1 MRFPFNNS
9 NEQQPSGDNN
19 NNGLWEI
26 IAPGDRVRRYLA
38 QVAEEQAA
46 EAKRREQEERE
57 WKERSMEEKRMRSAF
72 LEHTQAVHAEPELY
86 GLWLY
91 TYVSQGGTITHRYN
105 YDMTKS
111 QLSPGETRTR
121 KALATIGPNGAT
133 FESVTEGYYSDRTP
147 GLFWVPTT
155 SNQSDK
161 PPSMPCGHGSNSL
174 SVLHLPDLAPID
186 TSYDVGHSKICTLQL
201 DPRSPLGLK
210 ATTNVPYFVASYT
223 DVTDLLVG
231 IKGDF
236 NPRRMR
242 KQLRQLASNRPD
254 RRLTTEDL
262 PH

>member
-1 MRFPFNNS
+1 
-9 NEQQPSGDNN
+9 
-19 NNGLWEI
+19 
-26 IAPGDRVRRYLA
+26 
-38 QVAEEQAA
+38 
-46 EAKRREQEERE
+46 
-57 WKERSMEEKRMRSAF
+57 
-72 LEHTQAVHAEPELY
+72 
-86 GLWLY
+86 
-91 TYVSQGGTITHRYN
+91 
-105 YDMTKS
+105 MTKS

-201 DPRSPLGLK
+201 DPRSPLRLK